1 MSNKG
6 SKNFLYGFIAGGIIG
21 AAIAFLYAPKTGK
34 ELRNFVK
41 GNAGKAINELDEYF
55 EYAKNSVGEVVNE
68 AKKKSED
75 LVNQAKKQ
83 AKSLIQE
90 SEELLSKAKDIDI
103 EEDIKNFPV
112 SGIDAYKPDHF

>member
-1 MSNKG
+1 MSDKG
-6 SKNFLYGFIAGGIIG
+6 SKNFLYGFIAGGIVG
-21 AAIAFLYAPKTGK
+21 AALAFLYTPRTGR
-34 ELRNFVK
+34 ELRESIK
-41 GNAGKAINELDEYF
+41 GNAGKAISELDDYF
-55 EYAKNSVGEVVNE
+55 EYAKSSVGEVVNE

-83 AKSLIQE
+83 AKNLIQE

>member
-1 MSNKG
+1 MSENG
-6 SKNFLYGFIAGGIIG
+6 SKNFLYGFIAGGIVG
-21 AAIAFLYAPKTGK
+21 VALALLYAPKTGK
-34 ELRNFVK
+34 EMRESIK
-41 GNAGKAINELDEYF
+41 GNASKAISELDDYF
-55 EYAKNSVGEVVNE
+55 EYTKDSVSKVVNE

-75 LVNQAKKQ
+75 LVNQARKQ
-83 AKSLIQE
+83 AKNLIQE

>member
-1 MSNKG
+1 MSDKG
-6 SKNFLYGFIAGGIIG
+6 SKNFLYGFIAGGIVG
-21 AAIAFLYAPKTGK
+21 AALALLYAPSAGK
-34 ELRNFVK
+34 ELRKSIK
-41 GNAGKAINELDEYF
+41 GGTDRAINEIDEYF

-83 AKSLIQE
+83 AKNLIQE

-103 EEDIKNFPV
+103 EEDIRNFPV